1 MNNNTPKRNK
11 GNRHPADSFAPR
23 FKRKKETPRQ
33 RIRQVLRASIP
44 LTEVERIDLTDKPEL
59 P

>member
-1 MNNNTPKRNK
+1 MNDHAPKRNK
-11 GNRHPADSFAPR
+11 GNRHPADSFAPK
-23 FKRKKETPRQ
+23 FKRKRDTPRQ

-44 LTEVERIDLTDKPEL
+44 LTDVEKIDLSDRPEL